1 MPMDAQ
7 LNGFVDKYF
16 ESLSAV
22 VTSSPLPAAHPHSQT
37 GSSKTSDSLTT
48 TSALHHEQKEQ
59 QSRSSPLVLIEVF
72 ISALTNM
79 DQNGRV
85 SVTLTGELHSSCL
98 RFFLLNP
105 AVHFAEVVHE
115 CRAVVVA
122 GGTMQPVSTACSWAA
137 WAVWCGVCTCVCV
150 LVGMHILP
158 SVWMYM
164 RVQCFFVHIC
174 TSADS
179 LRCTYVC
186 TYVCIIWCDSGKASA
201 TYVCITAAALVVG
214 SSLPPVGVPAGT
226 PCTAHMQFSVCSVVH
241 CAHCVD
247 TSPTMLNPGV
257 RIQGAVVLLSWS
269 ASDVSQRVLLW
280 SCHP

>member
-1 MPMDAQ
+1 MVYIRVRVSSRLCALWLSPCLSSCRPMPMDAQ

-22 VTSSPLPAAHPHSQT
+22 VASSPLPAAHPHSQT

-59 QSRSSPLVLIEVF
+59 QSRSSPLVLIEAF

-105 AVHFAEVVHE
+105 AVHFAEVVLE

-122 GGTMQPVSTACSWAA
+122 GGTMQPVSTACSW
-137 WAVWCGVCTCVCV
+137 
-150 LVGMHILP
+150 
-158 SVWMYM
+158 
-164 RVQCFFVHIC
+164 
-174 TSADS
+174 
-179 LRCTYVC
+179 
-186 TYVCIIWCDSGKASA
+186 
-201 TYVCITAAALVVG
+201 TA
-214 SSLPPVGVPAGT
+214 
-226 PCTAHMQFSVCSVVH
+226 
-241 CAHCVD
+241 
-247 TSPTMLNPGV
+247 
-257 RIQGAVVLLSWS
+257 
-269 ASDVSQRVLLW
+269 
-280 SCHP
+280 